1 MRAINGQLKLNQR
14 EGLQDTINQPA
25 QPNLSKNARRSTRAK
40 KNKDTFIYA
49 SPRSPS
55 YIPESI
61 SRFTYRNFFQNY
73 IKLIY
78 PHPLSP
84 STHPIT
90 FICIHSVTRYGF
102 DQKTDYICN
111 SIESDA
117 TNSSI
122 RLHRYYYIDASR
134 LKVKKRERKRAH
146 SNKKKALLSLY
157 TLR

>member
-1 MRAINGQLKLNQR
+1 M
-14 EGLQDTINQPA
+14 
-25 QPNLSKNARRSTRAK
+25 K
-40 KNKDTFIYA
+40 KNKDTFTRVPPPD
-49 SPRSPS
+49 SPRI
-55 YIPESI
+55 YLA
-61 SRFTYRNFFQNY
+61 FYMYRDFFQNY

-111 SIESDA
+111 SIDA

-122 RLHRYYYIDASR
+122 RLRRYYYIDASR
-134 LKVKKRERKRAH
+134 LKAKKRERERKREH
-146 SNKKKALLSLY
+146 IRIKKKVY
-157 TLR
+157 TLRIHSDNIVS

>member
-1 MRAINGQLKLNQR
+1 M
-14 EGLQDTINQPA
+14 
-25 QPNLSKNARRSTRAK
+25 K
-40 KNKDTFIYA
+40 KNKDTFTRVPPPD
-49 SPRSPS
+49 SPRI
-55 YIPESI
+55 YLA
-61 SRFTYRNFFQNY
+61 FYMYRDFFQNY

-122 RLHRYYYIDASR
+122 RLRRYYYIDASR
-134 LKVKKRERKRAH
+134 LKAKKRKRERKREH
-146 SNKKKALLSLY
+146 IRIKKKVYSL
-157 TLR
+157 RIHSDNIVS

>member
-1 MRAINGQLKLNQR
+1 M
-14 EGLQDTINQPA
+14 
-25 QPNLSKNARRSTRAK
+25 K
-40 KNKDTFIYA
+40 KNKKRSFTHPLLPPP
-49 SPRSPS
+49 SPLSP
-55 YIPESI
+55 PQVPPSI
-61 SRFTYRNFFQNY
+61 SEPIPRFHTPEFFQNY

-78 PHPLSP
+78 PPLSP

-122 RLHRYYYIDASR
+122 RLRRYYIDASR
-134 LKVKKRERKRAH
+134 LKAKKRGREGRTEREKERE
-146 SNKKKALLSLY
+146 SIMEKEKKVSAY